1 MPGLSKIADKRG
13 NKKCKTGEVISLL
26 ENLSVFLQ
34 TLWWRFAE
42 KSDSKT
48 EVSNVERISS
58 AILHLHFWAI
68 FELIRRSNA
77 GIVTEDKFEKSRK
90 GRGVYKIFLANS
102 KIAEVIF
109 STLLSVAQQDK
120 RIFLALPRFLPS
132 ISWFANACRRFRR
145 GMCVGRKAL
154 AIQNESYKSPCCSAD
169 GTPIY
174 KYEEFEIGSAA
185 GSAGNADNGFRSVQF
200 RYGIYL

>member
-1 MPGLSKIADKRG
+1 MPGSSKIADKRG

-77 GIVTEDKFEKSRK
+77 SIVTENKFEKSRK
-90 GRGVYKIFLANS
+90 GRGVNQILLANG

-109 STLLSVAQQDK
+109 STLLLYACHQKRRQKISFFFFGERKIAFQSLAAQFAGRAVPASVTLYAVVAGERFFAYQLQHAEAVGQCPC
-120 RIFLALPRFLPS
+120 LAFVDPH
-132 ISWFANACRRFRR
+132 
-145 GMCVGRKAL
+145 
-154 AIQNESYKSPCCSAD
+154 
-169 GTPIY
+169 
-174 KYEEFEIGSAA
+174 
-185 GSAGNADNGFRSVQF
+185 
-200 RYGIYL
+200 